1 MDEKTEDAGRESTS
15 SPLDWLERI
24 DKIHEPGYM
33 NWITCSWAAMFIQQK
48 IIPADGVSKVAR
60 AALKMWDQP
69 VTKDEAG
76 PHTYGADRY
85 FIETAGEEAGGRVM
99 MARTQPSM
107 RQMLEVRHQLMK
119 QMCRIYDM
127 LHATLDLAAQHTDAI
142 MPGYTHSRHA
152 QPTTFGH
159 YLLSVFD
166 AIARSAET
174 LERGYHLMS
183 LNEMG
188 CGALAGTSWPIDRE
202 LVSEYLGMEGLI
214 ENANDA
220 VSYADGYVVVVCGLT
235 NVAVVASRAA
245 MDLSIW
251 SGAEYGFLEIGGIR
265 GRSFMMPQKSNN
277 PNGFEQ
283 VRVAA
288 GQILGH
294 LTGVAAAGLRA
305 PHADVFEML
314 YMAEPTLAALNA
326 MEWCATRFAAEIRGL
341 KVNRKRML
349 EVIRESYICAT
360 ELANQLVRDY
370 RMSYRTAHEIVNKF
384 VLASEE
390 RGIPATEASSELL
403 DAAAREVV
411 GRPLDMSDERLR
423 ELLDP
428 AYFIRV
434 TNSQGGVAPEETAR
448 MVADRGE
455 KLAAACDRHRRRI
468 ETLETAQ
475 QKMLADLRGF
485 CKG

>member
-1 MDEKTEDAGRESTS
+1 MKE
-15 SPLDWLERI
+15 LLERI
-24 DKIHEPGYM
+24 DRIHEPGYM
-33 NWITCSWAAMFIQQK
+33 KWITSAWATMCIKQGVVPPDAA
-48 IIPADGVSKVAR
+48 ADAAR
-60 AALKMWDQP
+60 AVLKLWERP
-69 VTKDEAG
+69 VDDRAWE
-76 PHTYGADRY
+76 HCFEADRF
-85 FIETAGEEAGGRVM
+85 FIETAGEVAGGRLMVG
-99 MARTQPSM
+99 RTTPPM

-119 QMCRIYDM
+119 QMCHIHDM
-127 LHATLDLAAQHTDAI
+127 LQATLDLAAQHTDAI
-142 MPGYTHSRHA
+142 MPGYTHTRHA

-166 AIARSAET
+166 AAARSAET

-188 CGALAGTSWPIDRE
+188 CGALAGTSWPIDRG
-202 LVSEYLGMEGLI
+202 LVGQYLGSEGLI

-220 VSYADGYVVVVCGLT
+220 VCYTDGYVVVVCGLT
-235 NVAVVASRAA
+235 NVAVVLSRAA

-251 SGAEYGFLEIGGIR
+251 SGVEYGFLEIGGQR

-277 PNGFEQ
+277 PVGFEQ

-314 YMAEPTLAALNA
+314 YMAEPTLAALKA
-326 MEWCATRFAAEIRGL
+326 MEWCATRFAVEMRGL
-341 KVNRKRML
+341 KVYKDRML
-349 EVIRESYICAT
+349 AVIRESYLCAT

-390 RGIPATEASSELL
+390 RSIPATEARSELL
-403 DAAAREVV
+403 DAAAQEVI
-411 GRPLDMSDERLR
+411 GRPLGMGDARLR

-428 AYFIRV
+428 AHFIRV
-434 TNSQGGVAPEETAR
+434 TNSQGGAAPNETKR
-448 MVADRGE
+448 MVEDRRK
-455 KLAAACDRHRRRI
+455 KLDEARARHVKRI
-468 ETLETAQ
+468 ETLENAQ
-475 QKMLADLRGF
+475 KRMLADLRAL
-485 CKG
+485 CNQ